1 MPGGWILRLGAFVNT
16 FVSTYCEAEVFS
28 DYSIRLWKSRMGKNT
43 QKSSI
48 WGPLP
53 GRLVKAENVFLSP
66 AQPCPAHHKAWMCT
80 VFWVP
85 RSAQCN
91 WHTPNRA
98 SSGTDWDCHEGKPCL
113 SSDLTPLAGLQDLAR
128 RTSSCPWQAGGGLS
142 FDFCIR
148 PSARQSLGDKS
159 RKEETWKVPKACPC
173 SSPTHRNSV
182 HPSLPTLEALG
193 GSSPAV
199 AICLCYSLMD
209 FPSHHGALRGEI
221 TKGRYFLFFVSEH
234 VPTPQS
240 LVLST
245 LSIFWCSALF
255 WHQLMPLTLMCNS
268 VTGICSHEGYL
279 PHEKSWD
286 FDNHFYFKI
295 GFKIWGLAVESILK
309 ESKFYSSSLPLIKI
323 SKFVT
328 LN

>member
-91 WHTPNRA
+91 WHSPNRA

-209 FPSHHGALRGEI
+209 FPSHHGVLQGRDNERQVFPLLCFWARTNSSVPGSLHTLHFLVFCTFLASANAVNFDVQLSDWDLFSWRIFAPWKILRF
-221 TKGRYFLFFVSEH
+221 RQSFLFQNRVQNLGFSSGEH
-234 VPTPQS
+234 FERIQ
-240 LVLST
+240 VL
-245 LSIFWCSALF
+245 FLF
-255 WHQLMPLTLMCNS
+255 APP
-268 VTGICSHEGYL
+268 Y
-279 PHEKSWD
+279 
-286 FDNHFYFKI
+286 
-295 GFKIWGLAVESILK
+295 
-309 ESKFYSSSLPLIKI
+309 
-323 SKFVT
+323 
-328 LN
+328 